1 MLTIHHA
8 NVLDWA
14 RDYTGPKFHAL
25 LCDPPYELGFMGKAW
40 DKSGVPFRADTWA
53 ALAAHLHPGAFL
65 MAFASSRGWHR
76 QAVAME
82 DAGLVI
88 HPTLF
93 GWAFGSG
100 FPKATRIDTQVDK
113 AAGAEQQVIGVKRAS
128 IQRNGD
134 GENWKAGAFGSHP
147 EETKR
152 VPITAPATPTAR
164 AWVGHRY
171 GLQALKPALEP
182 VIVAQ
187 VPYQGRPVDCITR
200 TGAGALWVDGGRIEG
215 GERQLIEKECDLPS
229 NGIYGA
235 GLNGSRCAGVTQA
248 GRWPANFYLANDA
261 AAARLDEMSG
271 TCRSSGAYNRGDSVP
286 QGGAANFGISGGVVQ
301 YTDTGGA
308 SRFFFRVAE
317 QLDDADLV
325 YYCAKASRRE
335 RDAGLDGM
343 AERVISVWGGDEDD
357 LSEGKKSTVPRR
369 NPHPTLKPLS
379 LTRYLAT
386 LLLPPAEYGPRRLL
400 VPFAGVGS
408 ECVGAMMAGWDEI
421 EGVELMNDEQHP
433 YIDIARKRFDYWQAK
448 HQPALMEVTA

>member
-1 MLTIHHA
+1 MALTVHHA

-100 FPKATRIDTQVDK
+100 FPKATRVAD
-113 AAGAEQQVIGVKRAS
+113 
-128 IQRNGD
+128 
-134 GENWKAGAFGSHP
+134 
-147 EETKR
+147 
-152 VPITAPATPTAR
+152 APAFN
-164 AWVGHRY
+164 GHRY

-200 TGAGALWVDGGRIEG
+200 TGAGALWVDGGRIG
-215 GERQLIEKECDLPS
+215 TDVVVSLKGLGQNWRMNDDGWS
-229 NGIYGA
+229 GVGA
-235 GLNGSRCAGVTQA
+235 RPEPEANI
-248 GRWPANFYLANDA
+248 GRWPANFYLADDA

-271 TCRSSGAYNRGDSVP
+271 TRPGVIGMTKHASGTNGVYGDFARTEQSFT
-286 QGGAANFGISGGVVQ
+286 QDGIK
-301 YTDTGGA
+301 DTGGA

-317 QLDDADLV
+317 QLDDADPV

-343 AERVISVWGGDEDD
+343 ALLQGGTMDGGHVVSDGRTAAKTGRVM
-357 LSEGKKSTVPRR
+357 TR

-448 HQPALMEVTA
+448 HQPALLEVQP